1 MNIIPPTWFD
11 VPGYAWEDLPEN
23 ARIAARW
30 VHAGAKVFPCYH
42 RVVEDSQ
49 GNIHEPKTP
58 KTANGFKN
66 ATDDM
71 LLVLAHWTTN
81 PEDLVGVSG
90 EEQLVIVDID
100 IDSDKEEP
108 VDGWASLVE
117 LGLDG
122 VVPTEFMVSTPRG
135 GNHSYCR
142 TPDGF
147 SPNSVKNLRLEDGTV
162 LHGVDRRA
170 HGGYFIAWSEDVIPD
185 DISLLPLAPVEF
197 CHLYSG
203 KSQGVEY
210 SESVEEWLATVGAG
224 EPKGLMKLARKKV
237 PTGKFG
243 HNDMLDLQRHII
255 GLGAEGQPG
264 AAVVLE
270 HLRSEYLR
278 PPYNTIGWESDY
290 NAGLSGGIRK
300 FGGLTGPSDRAGQ
313 QSHSVAAVAIA
324 EEKYELFPTTDD
336 DVLAVPKDGPKV
348 SVSIST
354 GKDFYSQ
361 LSVDFYDAHD
371 GTKALSDKA
380 FKEAVGI
387 ISGRVRKLP
396 KVEAHLRVAEV
407 GEETFLDLGDESGR
421 CVRITAEGWT
431 VEEESPVLFRRT
443 NLVAPLPT
451 PEPGSDLKEFFNLI
465 NIPERS
471 KALYL
476 GFLVSFYFPNIA
488 HPILAP
494 LGPQGS
500 GKSKASE
507 HTHRILDNSPILGR
521 KLAKNIEEWVVAGG
535 ASYLINLDNVSRLS
549 EDMSDALC
557 RAVTGD
563 ASAPRTLYTNK
574 NVEIIKFRRV
584 LILNGIDILGIR
596 EDLADRLLVL
606 EMQAIKPGQRL
617 TESSMDSAA
626 ESMGPGVLGAL
637 LDVVVLVKQTLPH
650 VHLDRLPRMADFA
663 RVLRALEIIYPGLS
677 ALEEYELSIEEAA
690 MNAIQ
695 QNPVLTAMAE
705 VITEP
710 WEGTSKEML
719 DLLNTKRPVLD
730 ESRKY
735 WPNTPA
741 LMTTILAR
749 SGPAFTK
756 IGWTVED
763 LGSRNKKKTKQW
775 RLTPPMPWSKME
787 NSRLTDGQW
796 GIHKF

>member
-1 MNIIPPTWFD
+1 MNIIPPAWFD
-11 VPGYAWEDLPEN
+11 VPGFTWEELPKN

-30 VHAGAKVFPCYH
+30 VHAGLKVFPCYH
-42 RVVEDSQ
+42 RVYEDSW
-49 GNIHEPKTP
+49 GNIHEVKTP
-58 KTANGFKN
+58 KTPNGFKD
-66 ATDDM
+66 AFDD
-71 LLVLAHWTTN
+71 LHAALVCWTEN
-81 PEDLVGVSG
+81 PEDLVGVSC
-90 EEQLVIVDID
+90 EDQLLVID
-100 IDSDKEEP
+100 IDMDSEKDEP
-108 VDGWASLVE
+108 VDGWASLHDA
-117 LGLDG
+117 GLS
-122 VVPTEFMVSTPRG
+122 VPEGFMIVTPRG

-142 TPDGF
+142 PPAGVTA
-147 SPNSVKNLRLEDGTV
+147 NSVKNLRLEDGTV

-170 HGGYFIAWSEDVIPD
+170 RGGYVIGWAEEGIPESID
-185 DISLLPLAPVEF
+185 DLPFAPMEY
-197 CHLYSG
+197 CHVCSG
-203 KSQGVEY
+203 GGQGVEY
-210 SESVEEWLATVGAG
+210 SKSVDEWLETIGAG
-224 EPKGLMKLARKKV
+224 EPKGPMKKAKEDIPL
-237 PTGKFG
+237 GDFG
-243 HNDMLDLQRHII
+243 HQEMCGLQRHIV
-255 GLGAEGQPG
+255 GLAAQGHPGGAS
-264 AAVVLE
+264 VLDA
-270 HLRSEYLR
+270 LRAEYLR
-278 PPYNTIGWESDY
+278 PPYDTLRWEADY
-290 NAGLSGGIRK
+290 NAALAGAIKK
-300 FGGLTGPSDRAGQ
+300 FGGSADSPGSSSQ

-324 EEKYELFPTTDD
+324 DAKYDFYPTTDD

-348 SVSIST
+348 SVSISA

-396 KVEAHLRVAEV
+396 KIDAHLRVAEI
-407 GEETFLDLGDESGR
+407 GEETFLDLGDETGR
-421 CVRITAEGWT
+421 CVRITADGWT

-443 NLVAPLPT
+443 NLVAPLPV
-451 PEPGSDLKEFFNLI
+451 PERGSDLKEFFNLI

-535 ASYLINLDNVSRLS
+535 ASYLINLDNVSKLS

-563 ASAPRTLYTNK
+563 AAVPRTLYMNK
-574 NVEIIKFRRV
+574 KVEVIKFRRV

-606 EMQAIKPGQRL
+606 EMQAIKPEQRL

-626 ESMGPGVLGAL
+626 ESMGPGVFGAL

-663 RVLRALEIIYPGLS
+663 KILRALEIIYPGLS

-705 VITEP
+705 IITEP

-719 DLLNTKRPVLD
+719 DLLNKKKPLLD

-775 RLTPPMPWSKME
+775 RLTPPEPWTKME
-787 NSRLTDGQW
+787 NPGTFDGQW
-796 GIHKF
+796 GVHKF